1 MSTYFNSQ
9 GQTGPIDVAIEST
22 QFDALKSLVQTRVS
36 DPELQKEYIAA
47 FAIVAKSLNL
57 TAGQFADLM
66 RQQGDSYEQDVWLA
80 GYLNQNRVSNSKLGV
95 ALNLNTPFSVQR
107 EIRA

>member
-9 GQTGPIDVAIEST
+9 GQTGPIDVAIEAT
-22 QFDALKSLVQTRVS
+22 QYDSLKSLVQDRVS

-47 FAIVAKSLNL
+47 FALVAKSLNL
-57 TAGQFADLM
+57 TAGQFADLI
-66 RQQGDSYEQDVWLA
+66 RRQGDSYEQDVWLA
-80 GYLNQNRVSNSKLGV
+80 GYLNQNRVSNAKLGV
-95 ALNLNTPFSVQR
+95 ALSLDTPLSVLR

>member
-1 MSTYFNSQ
+1 M
-9 GQTGPIDVAIEST
+9 GPIDVSIEAT
-22 QFDALKSLVQTRVS
+22 QYDNLKSLVQTRVS

-47 FAIVAKSLNL
+47 FALVAKSLNL
-57 TAGQFADLM
+57 TVAQFADLM

-80 GYLNQNRVSNSKLGV
+80 AYLNENRVSNAKLGV
-95 ALNLNTPFSVQR
+95 TLNLNTPISVLR